1 MSEPSPETLDEKDV
15 AQAKLTALS
24 FPMGRY
30 QHYKGPSYWVFAV
43 SIDEETLE
51 PLVHYESLVHGTCWT
66 RKMSNF
72 LESVMLP
79 SGETKPRF
87 VWTGVEKVRVSLGP
101 KDGT

>member
-1 MSEPSPETLDEKDV
+1 MSEPSPETLDEKDM
-15 AQAKLTALS
+15 AQAKLAARS

-30 QHYKGPSYWVFAV
+30 QHYKGPFYWVFAV

-72 LESVMLP
+72 CESVGLP
-79 SGETKPRF
+79 SGESKSRF
-87 VWTGVEKVRVSLGP
+87 QWVGTEKVF
-101 KDGT
+101 K